1 MKQAVRLWCL
11 VMGVLALCPRAFAG
25 AAYESCDKTSLVL
38 TPIYYAPDT
47 SAQAMSA
54 ALGAPDPRTPVA
66 LTFRLEGKEPCRD
79 NACRLHVL
87 DEQGRRVIATV
98 DLDRRDVTFCRR
110 VSLQPRNKLATP
122 PCDASSILVSST
134 LEFPGD
140 ERDAALVRV
149 LIEIDHQYYLFD
161 EAQRSPV
168 ERFLGFRQRAA
179 SRCRL
184 LEGAAWQRSRAKSWK
199 ITSGSGA
206 VTMIYETDLL
216 NDTADYH
223 DFDLAK
229 LAVSVP
235 RPDPLPQRRDTEPTG
250 ARTIR

>member
-1 MKQAVRLWCL
+1 MDRGQRL
-11 VMGVLALCPRAFAG
+11 GKPRVGESGKHAG
-25 AAYESCDKTSLVL
+25 R
-38 TPIYYAPDT
+38 
-47 SAQAMSA
+47 
-54 ALGAPDPRTPVA
+54 DPASIDDVSHDQDQ
-66 LTFRLEGKEPCRD
+66 EI
-79 NACRLHVL
+79 V
-87 DEQGRRVIATV
+87 EQ
-98 DLDRRDVTFCRR
+98 
-110 VSLQPRNKLATP
+110 
-122 PCDASSILVSST
+122 
-134 LEFPGD
+134 
-140 ERDAALVRV
+140 
-149 LIEIDHQYYLFD
+149 
-161 EAQRSPV
+161 PV

-235 RPDPLPQRRDTEPTG
+235 HPDPLPQRRDTEPTG